1 MSGIIDALWENFG
14 QKRLVICFLLGRQFF
29 SLNQTDNN
37 SCGVYVCAVARAIV
51 SNSRLPNEP
60 NLGSFRNIFAK
71 EILDGFL
78 HEDRKSPSY

>member
-1 MSGIIDALWENFG
+1 MHSGKILDKKDWSFVFYSEDS
-14 QKRLVICFLLGRQFF
+14 FF
-29 SLNQTDNN
+29 PKQTDNN